1 MAGVL
6 GSLKGWVA
14 RFFAWWLAEL
24 AGCLPGRLRGLFGRN
39 GRQLRIT
46 VAGDTVTFEQVRG
59 KAMQL
64 LGTLDLLHPG
74 LAGPDERAREILSAA
89 RHRGSEVVIGLP
101 RESSLRRFVDLP
113 SPALEN
119 LREVLTFEMDRH
131 TPFRS
136 DEVYFDCRVAS
147 HDTQNKR
154 IKVDLVVVAKDLA
167 DRAIGLAT
175 GWGLEPDRLALAGAP
190 EEEESFNLLPAKA
203 GGGKRGMS
211 FGISGILLLAP
222 LAALGLAVHLPLKQR
237 QAMLEEGEVQLQ
249 QVRQEANDSDK
260 LNKQFD
266 AITQRSRFVQQKKST
281 EFTIT
286 ELLDEVTRILPDDT
300 WLLHFVRKGQQ
311 IGISGYS
318 EKPSALIGL
327 LEESEMLS
335 KVNFRSPVTADP
347 KVGRDRFNISASVH
361 KRGKV

>member
-1 MAGVL
+1 MAEVL
-6 GSLKGWVA
+6 ESLRGWIA

-24 AGCLPGRLRGLFGRN
+24 AGCLPERLRGLFGGN

-59 KAMQL
+59 KAVQS
-64 LGTLDLLHPG
+64 LGTLDLLHAG
-74 LAGPDERAREILSAA
+74 LAGPDETARGILSAA
-89 RHRGSEVVIGLP
+89 RHRGSEIVVGLP
-101 RESSLRRFVDLP
+101 RESALRRFVDLP

-147 HDTQNKR
+147 HDSQNKR
-154 IKVDLVVVAKDLA
+154 IKVDLVVVAKELA

-175 GWGLEPDRLALAGAP
+175 GWGLEPDKLAIAGASA
-190 EEEESFNLLPAKA
+190 EEEAFNLLPAKVA
-203 GGGKRGMS
+203 GGKRGMAL
-211 FGISGILLLAP
+211 GAYGILALIPFL
-222 LAALGLAVHLPLKQR
+222 ALGLAVHLPLKQR
-237 QAMLEEGEVQLQ
+237 QALLGEAEARLL
-249 QVRQEANDSDK
+249 QVRQEANESDR

-266 AITQRSRFVQQKKST
+266 EITQRSRFVQQKKRNQY
-281 EFTIT
+281 TIT
-286 ELLDEVTRILPDDT
+286 ELLEEVTRILPDNT
-300 WLLHFVRKGQQ
+300 WLLQFARKGQQ
-311 IGISGYS
+311 LTISGYS

-335 KVNFRSPVTADP
+335 KVSFRSPVTADP

-361 KRGKV
+361 KRGGV